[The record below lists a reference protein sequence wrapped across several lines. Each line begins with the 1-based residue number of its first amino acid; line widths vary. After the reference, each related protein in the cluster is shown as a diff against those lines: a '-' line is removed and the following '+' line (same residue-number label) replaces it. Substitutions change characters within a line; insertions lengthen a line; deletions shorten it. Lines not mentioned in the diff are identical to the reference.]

1 MPIVL
6 SLTDAGEAAVQA
18 ASGADQIVI
27 AELALSDTP
36 FTVAPTLT
44 ALPGEFKRLDALA
57 GEAVAP
63 NITTMSAYDT
73 SADVWD
79 ATGFGLFLD
88 DGTLFA
94 TYSSPDPVLSKASLA
109 FALISFDVAWS
120 ADLAANISFGNPIF
134 TSPPATTEVRGIVEL
149 ATNAEADAGTDTQRA
164 LTPAAAK
171 QAVLEWLLT
180 QDGSGSGLDADLLD
194 GQNGSYY
201 ADIAARLGYTPLRA
215 FTGLIVMWSGS
226 VASIPAGWHLCDGT
240 EGTPDLRGRF
250 IVGAGG
256 DYEPAATGGAADHN
270 HGGNTGG
277 HVLTAA
283 QMPAH
288 AHDLF
293 ANATSSSDITGGG
306 AHAAWSTANAAG
318 NQDYDIAGT
327 ATAPTLALSS
337 QEGGDEAHDHSIGNA
352 SNLPPYFALAFIM
365 KL

>member
-18 ASGADQIVI
+18 ASGAAPITI

-36 FTVAPTLT
+36 FVMAPTLV
-44 ALPGEFKRLDALA
+44 ALPGEFKRLGALA
-57 GEAVAP
+57 GEAVAA

-120 ADLAANISFGNPIF
+120 ADLAANIDFGNPIF
-134 TSPPATTEVRGIVEL
+134 TSPPATTETRGIVEL
-149 ATNAEADAGTDTQRA
+149 ATDAEADAGTDTQRA

-171 QAVLEWLLT
+171 QAVLQWLLA

-194 GQNGSYY
+194 GQNGDYY
-201 ADIAARLGYTPLRA
+201 ADIAARLGYTPLRS

-226 VASIPAGWHLCDGT
+226 VASIPVGWALCDGT
-240 EGTPDLRGRF
+240 SGTPDLRGRF

-256 DYEPAATGGAADHN
+256 DFEPTDIGGATNHN
-270 HGGNTGG
+270 HTGTTG
-277 HVLTAA
+277 DHALTAA

-288 AHDLF
+288 AHELF
-293 ANATSSSDITGGG
+293 ANVVSDVLVGAGVSAAAKTSNAVGEEEYEITSGGG
-306 AHAAWSTANAAG
+306 
-318 NQDYDIAGT
+318 
-327 ATAPTLALSS
+327 TAPTLGLSS
-337 QEGGDEAHDHSIGNA
+337 EEGAGETHNHTIADAD
-352 SNLPPYFALAFIM
+352 NLPPFFALAFIM